1 MKRKENRTMAASKN
15 DVIASLRQAYNMEVE
30 TVINYLSNSL
40 HMEGV
45 RADFIKQALA
55 ADIQGELTH
64 AQQLGNRIKQLG
76 GAIPGSLELKMTQ
89 KNMQPQPDT
98 TDVVDVIRGVLQAE
112 EEAIAHYKTLIKLTD
127 GEDYVTQDLAIT
139 ILADEE
145 DHRQHFEGYLK
156 EYTKK

>member
-1 MKRKENRTMAASKN
+1 MAATKEQI
-15 DVIASLRQAYNMEVE
+15 IASLREAYNMELE

-45 RADFIKQALA
+45 RADFIKQALS

-76 GAIPGSLELKMTQ
+76 GSIPGSLDLQMTQ
-89 KNMQPQPDT
+89 RSLQPQADT
-98 TDVVDVIRGVLQAE
+98 TDVVDVIKGVLAAE
-112 EEAIAHYKTLIKLTD
+112 EEAIEHYKALIKLTD

-145 DHRQHFEGYLK
+145 GHRQQFEGYLK
-156 EYTKK
+156 EYSKKG

>member
-1 MKRKENRTMAASKN
+1 MAATK
-15 DVIASLRQAYNMEVE
+15 DQIITSLRQAFNMELE
-30 TVINYLSNSL
+30 TVINYLANSL

-55 ADIQGELTH
+55 ADIQGELSH

-76 GAIPGSLELKMTQ
+76 GSIPGSLDLKMTQ

-112 EEAIAHYKTLIKLTD
+112 EEAIA
-127 GEDYVTQDLAIT
+127 
-139 ILADEE
+139 
-145 DHRQHFEGYLK
+145 
-156 EYTKK
+156 

>member
-1 MKRKENRTMAASKN
+1 MAVSKEQIIAALRK
-15 DVIASLRQAYNMEVE
+15 AYNMELE
-30 TVINYLSNSL
+30 TVINYLGNSL

-76 GAIPGSLELKMTQ
+76 GAIPGSLELQMSQ
-89 KNMQPQPDT
+89 KTLQPQADT

-112 EEAIAHYKTLIKLTD
+112 EDAISQYRSIIKMTD

-139 ILADEE
+139 IMADEE
-145 DHRQHFEGYLK
+145 GHRQQFEGYLK